1 MLCTDDDNA
10 RRLTGNGKN
19 VKSESAR
26 ASLAALAVRMTGWRL
41 ARGVRRP
48 PGQSPPSLPR
58 AAPAPAP
65 IVLRALC
72 TAAASTWS
80 EITWASRERC
90 QDASDPGHAS
100 RTRFI
105 DAARDNAN
113 RLYDT

>member
-1 MLCTDDDNA
+1 MMTTHAVSRKQQD
-10 RRLTGNGKN
+10 

-26 ASLAALAVRMTGWRL
+26 ASLTALAVRMTG
-41 ARGVRRP
+41 ARRAASSWP
-48 PGQSPPSLPR
+48 ESPLPAR